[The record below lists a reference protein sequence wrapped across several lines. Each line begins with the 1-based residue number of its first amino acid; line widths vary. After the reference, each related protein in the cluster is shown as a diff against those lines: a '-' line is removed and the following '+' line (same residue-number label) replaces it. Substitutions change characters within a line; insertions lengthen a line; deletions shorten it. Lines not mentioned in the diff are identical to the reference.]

1 MLRTITAAA
10 TLILVL
16 GTAAGAATH
25 EVTMRNKGADGAMV
39 FEPAF
44 VTAAPGDTIHF
55 KATDKGHNAETIKG
69 MLPEGAEAFKGK
81 MGKDLEVTLTK
92 EGLYGVKCAPH
103 FAMGMVALIQV
114 GQPMNKADVAEVP
127 MKGAAKKR
135 FDPLLA
141 QVAE

>member
-141 QVAE
+141 QIAE